1 MPIYEYV
8 CHDCHSEFELLVRDH
23 ERPKC
28 PECESETLEKQ
39 LSVIAS
45 PKVKSN
51 SLPVSGP
58 MPSAGGCG
66 LPQCGQGR
74 CQFD

>member
-8 CHDCHSEFELLVRDH
+8 CRECQSEFELLVRNQ
-23 ERPKC
+23 EQAKC
-28 PECESETLEKQ
+28 PNCASETLEKQ
-39 LSVIAS
+39 FSVIAS
-45 PKVKSN
+45 PSVKSN
-51 SLPVSGP
+51 SLPVCSP
-58 MPSAGGCG
+58 LPSAGGCG

>member
-1 MPIYEYV
+1 MPIYEYT
-8 CHDCHSEFELLVRDH
+8 CNDCHAACELLVRNPEDAVC
-23 ERPKC
+23 PKC
-28 PECESETLEKQ
+28 NSIRLEKQ

-45 PKVKSN
+45 PNIKSSS
-51 SLPVSGP
+51 SLAMSTSP
-58 MPSAGGCG
+58 AEGGCG